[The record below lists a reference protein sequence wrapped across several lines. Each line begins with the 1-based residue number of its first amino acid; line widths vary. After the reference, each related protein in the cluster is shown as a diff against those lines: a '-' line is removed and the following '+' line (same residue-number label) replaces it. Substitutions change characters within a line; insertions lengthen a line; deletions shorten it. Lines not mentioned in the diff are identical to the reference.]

1 MLKIFNICAV
11 SENIHTNYSTEGFGI
26 SWGWWKLGGGGICET
41 KQIKEMQI
49 KIFIELYNEMFLVS
63 AGADL

>member
-1 MLKIFNICAV
+1 VQFQKISILLLHRRDWNFLGMVEI
-11 SENIHTNYSTEGFGI
+11 
-26 SWGWWKLGGGGICET
+26 GGGGVCET

-49 KIFIELYNEMFLVS
+49 RIFTELYNVMFLVS

>member
-1 MLKIFNICAV
+1 MQFQKISILTTPQKGLEFPGDGGN
-11 SENIHTNYSTEGFGI
+11 
-26 SWGWWKLGGGGICET
+26 WGGGVCET

>member
-1 MLKIFNICAV
+1 MLKTFNTRAV
-11 SENIHTNYSTEGFGI
+11 SENIHTITPQKGLEFPGDGGN
-26 SWGWWKLGGGGICET
+26 WGGGVCET

-49 KIFIELYNEMFLVS
+49 RIFTELYNVMFLVS